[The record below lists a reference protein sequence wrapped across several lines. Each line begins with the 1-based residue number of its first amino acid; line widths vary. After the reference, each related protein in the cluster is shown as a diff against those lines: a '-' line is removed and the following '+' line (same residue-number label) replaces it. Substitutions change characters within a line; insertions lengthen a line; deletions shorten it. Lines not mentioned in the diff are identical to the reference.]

1 MGVFQGGCQCGA
13 VRYAVNA
20 RRLIVYACHCLE
32 CQKQT
37 ASAFALSIPVPAKD
51 FEITG
56 PVAIYRRPTD
66 SGSHTNCHFCKV
78 CGTRLY
84 HQSERSRDMITI
96 KGGTLDDTS
105 SLVPVAH
112 LWTQRKQP
120 WLTLPDGSL
129 QFETQPDDLKAW
141 RDGLVAAAT

>member
-141 RDGLVAAAT
+141 RDGLVAGPT